1 MWEYLLHT
9 NRGIRRTRFLLAT
22 MWALPPGSAHAR
34 PSAQAPIDTSG
45 IFLRQLFFFWMTLA

>member
-9 NRGIRRTRFLLAT
+9 NRCIRRTRFLLAL
-22 MWALPPGSAHAR
+22 MGALPPGSAYAR

-45 IFLRQLFFFWMTLA
+45 NF